1 MRRSGDRFCRSASP
15 DELSNSNSAERLWER
30 CLQGFSLRLPSLTEL
45 CGGFRLYLQH
55 LNDKTT
61 QTQGSFMSSAFIQ
74 AAVILL
80 REGLEAM
87 LVIAALAG
95 YLTRVGA
102 SHRIAALYGGALAAI
117 AASLVAAWLFAVLN
131 SGEHSDIMEGIIIL
145 IAAGL
150 MLYVSG
156 WLMVKQDPRGWQDY
170 LAEKANHALA
180 QDTVWAVGALAFLAV
195 FREGAE
201 TVLFINAL
209 ATAEGGWSGGLFAGL
224 AIATVGL
231 AILFYFINLIVQKI
245 PLRPL
250 FIVTSAFLFL
260 MAIKFIGEAVQ
271 EFQEQS
277 ILPFTEL
284 KSMAWLDAIGL
295 NPTMEALSAQFLVIL
310 FALATYSVFQR
321 NSRLTR
327 ADKEAI
333 RVAKP

>member
-1 MRRSGDRFCRSASP
+1 
-15 DELSNSNSAERLWER
+15 
-30 CLQGFSLRLPSLTEL
+30 
-45 CGGFRLYLQH
+45 
-55 LNDKTT
+55 
-61 QTQGSFMSSAFIQ
+61 MSSAFIQ

-95 YLTRVGA
+95 YLTRAGA
-102 SHRIAALYGGALAAI
+102 GHRIWALYGGALAAI
-117 AASLVAAWLFAVLN
+117 GASLIAAWLFAVLN

-145 IAAGL
+145 FAAGL

-170 LAEKANHALA
+170 LAHKADSALA
-180 QDTVWAVGALAFLAV
+180 QDTVWAVAALAFLAV

-201 TVLFINAL
+201 TVLFVNAL
-209 ATAEGGWSGGLFAGL
+209 ADTEGGWSAGLFAGL
-224 AIATVGL
+224 GAATLGL
-231 AILFYFINLIVQKI
+231 I

-250 FIVTSAFLFL
+250 FIITSAFLFA

-277 ILPFTEL
+277 VLPFTEL
-284 KSMAWLDAIGL
+284 KGLTWLGDIGL
-295 NPTMEALSAQFLVIL
+295 NPTVEALSAQLLVIV

-321 NSRLTR
+321 NSRLAR
-327 ADKEAI
+327 EDKAAT
-333 RVAKP
+333 RVAKQ

>member
-1 MRRSGDRFCRSASP
+1 
-15 DELSNSNSAERLWER
+15 
-30 CLQGFSLRLPSLTEL
+30 
-45 CGGFRLYLQH
+45 
-55 LNDKTT
+55 
-61 QTQGSFMSSAFIQ
+61 MSSAFIQ

-95 YLTRVGA
+95 YLTRAGA
-102 SHRIAALYGGALAAI
+102 GHRIQALYGGALAAVG
-117 AASLVAAWLFAVLN
+117 ASAVAAWLFAVLN
-131 SGEHSDIMEGIIIL
+131 SGEHSDVLEGIIIL
-145 IAAGL
+145 VAAGL

-170 LAEKANHALA
+170 LAHKADYALS

-209 ATAEGGWSGGLFAGL
+209 ATTEGGWSAGLFAGL
-224 AIATVGL
+224 AAATAGL
-231 AILFYFINLIVQKI
+231 AVLFYFINLIARKL

-250 FIVTSAFLFL
+250 FIITSAFLFA

-271 EFQEQS
+271 EFQEQA

-284 KSMAWLDAIGL
+284 TGAKWLSALGL
-295 NPTMEALSAQFLVIL
+295 NPTLEAVSIQLLVIVS
-310 FALATYSVFQR
+310 ALATYSVIQR
-321 NSRLTR
+321 NNRLMR
-327 ADKEAI
+327 EDKAAVRPAE
-333 RVAKP
+333 

>member
-1 MRRSGDRFCRSASP
+1 
-15 DELSNSNSAERLWER
+15 
-30 CLQGFSLRLPSLTEL
+30 
-45 CGGFRLYLQH
+45 
-55 LNDKTT
+55 
-61 QTQGSFMSSAFIQ
+61 MSSAFIQ

-95 YLTRVGA
+95 YLTKSGA
-102 SHRIAALYGGALAAI
+102 AHRLQALYGGALAAVG
-117 AASLVAAWLFAVLN
+117 ASIIAAWLFAVLN
-131 SGEHSDIMEGIIIL
+131 SGEHSDILEGIIIL
-145 IAAGL
+145 VAAAL

-170 LAEKANHALA
+170 LAHKADSALS

-209 ATAEGGWSGGLFAGL
+209 ATTEGGWSAGLFRGLGAATLGL
-224 AIATVGL
+224 AV
-231 AILFYFINLIVQKI
+231 LFFFINLIAQKI

-250 FIVTSAFLFL
+250 FIITSAFLFA

-277 ILPFTEL
+277 IISVTEVKGSAFL
-284 KSMAWLDAIGL
+284 SAMGL
-295 NPTMEALSAQFLVIL
+295 NPSMEALSIQGLVIL
-310 FALATYSVFQR
+310 FALATYSVVQR
-321 NSRLTR
+321 NSRLMR
-327 ADKEAI
+327 ESKSAARPAE
-333 RVAKP
+333 

>member
-1 MRRSGDRFCRSASP
+1 
-15 DELSNSNSAERLWER
+15 
-30 CLQGFSLRLPSLTEL
+30 LQGFLFDANPLTGL
-45 CGGFRLYLQH
+45 CDTPPLYIKGLG
-55 LNDKTT
+55 DKTSE
-61 QTQGSFMSSAFIQ
+61 TQGRSMSSAFIQ

-95 YLTRVGA
+95 YLTKAGA
-102 SHRIAALYGGALAAI
+102 GHRIQALYGGALAAVG
-117 AASLVAAWLFAVLN
+117 ASIIAAWLFAVLN
-131 SGEHSDIMEGIIIL
+131 SGAHSDVLEGVIIIV
-145 IAAGL
+145 AASL

-170 LAEKANHALA
+170 LAHKAGNALA

-209 ATAEGGWSGGLFAGL
+209 ATTEGGWSAGLFAGL
-224 AIATVGL
+224 GVATVGL
-231 AILFYFINLIVQKI
+231 VVLFYFINLIAQKI

-250 FIVTSAFLFL
+250 FIITSAFLFA

-277 ILPFTEL
+277 MLPLTQL
-284 KSMAWLDAIGL
+284 KGVAWLDVIGL
-295 NPTMEALSAQFLVIL
+295 NPTVEALSAQLLVIV
-310 FALATYSVFQR
+310 FALATYSVVQR
-321 NSRLTR
+321 NARLTR
-327 ADKEAI
+327 EDKAAM
-333 RVAKP
+333 RTAKP

>member
-1 MRRSGDRFCRSASP
+1 MPGAP
-15 DELSNSNSAERLWER
+15 
-30 CLQGFSLRLPSLTEL
+30 CLQGFLSTARPLTKL
-45 CGGFRLYLQH
+45 CGTPQLYLERVE
-55 LNDKTT
+55 DKTS
-61 QTQGSFMSSAFIQ
+61 QTRGLLMSSAFIQ

-95 YLTRVGA
+95 YLTKAGA
-102 SHRIAALYGGALAAI
+102 AHRIGALYGGGLAAVG
-117 AASLVAAWLFAVLN
+117 ASIIAAWLFAVLN
-131 SGEHSDIMEGIIIL
+131 SGEHSDVLEGIIIL
-145 IAAGL
+145 VAAAL

-170 LAEKANHALA
+170 LAHKADSALA

-209 ATAEGGWSGGLFAGL
+209 ATTEGGWSAGLFGGLAAATLGL
-224 AIATVGL
+224 AV
-231 AILFYFINLIVQKI
+231 LFYFINLIAQKI

-250 FIVTSAFLFL
+250 FIITSAFLFA

-284 KSMAWLDAIGL
+284 KGATWLGTLGL
-295 NPTMEALSAQFLVIL
+295 NPTVEALSAQLLVIL
-310 FALATYSVFQR
+310 FALATYSVIQR
-321 NSRLTR
+321 NNRLAR
-327 ADKEAI
+327 EDKGAV
-333 RVAKP
+333 RTAVS

>member
-1 MRRSGDRFCRSASP
+1 
-15 DELSNSNSAERLWER
+15 
-30 CLQGFSLRLPSLTEL
+30 
-45 CGGFRLYLQH
+45 
-55 LNDKTT
+55 
-61 QTQGSFMSSAFIQ
+61 MSSAFIQ

-95 YLTRVGA
+95 YLTKAGA
-102 SHRIAALYGGALAAI
+102 GHRIQALYGGALAAV
-117 AASLVAAWLFAVLN
+117 AASIVAAWLFAVLN

-145 IAAGL
+145 FAASL

-170 LAEKANHALA
+170 LAQKADNALA

-209 ATAEGGWSGGLFAGL
+209 AGTEGGWSTGLFAGL
-224 AIATVGL
+224 GAATVGL
-231 AILFYFINLIVQKI
+231 AVLFYFINLIAQKI

-250 FIVTSAFLFL
+250 FIITSAFLFA

-277 ILPFTEL
+277 VLPFTEL
-284 KSMAWLDAIGL
+284 KSVAWLDTIGL
-295 NPTMEALSAQFLVIL
+295 NPTLEALSAQLLVIV

-321 NSRLTR
+321 NSRLAR
-327 ADKEAI
+327 QDKAAMHT
-333 RVAKP
+333 AKP